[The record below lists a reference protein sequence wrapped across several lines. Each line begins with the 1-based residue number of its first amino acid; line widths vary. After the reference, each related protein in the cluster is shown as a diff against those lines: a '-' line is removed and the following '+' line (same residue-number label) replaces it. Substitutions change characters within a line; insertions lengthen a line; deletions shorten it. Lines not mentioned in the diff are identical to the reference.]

1 MKPLKHNPETDKRAE
16 STADRLRDACNRD
29 GIFITADD
37 RVAEESAAGLIGMAA
52 GSLKNC
58 RQLGNGPDYY
68 RCPAGGGRISY
79 RLIDLAQWIEQR
91 REDW

>member
-1 MKPLKHNPETDKRAE
+1 MKSLTPNPQAEKRAE
-16 STADRLRDACNRD
+16 QTAVQLREACERD
-29 GIFITADD
+29 GVYLTADD
-37 RVAEESAAGLIGMAA
+37 RVAEESAAALIGMAA

-68 RCPAGGGRISY
+68 RCPAGGSRISY
-79 RLIDLAQWIEQR
+79 RLIDIAYWIENR